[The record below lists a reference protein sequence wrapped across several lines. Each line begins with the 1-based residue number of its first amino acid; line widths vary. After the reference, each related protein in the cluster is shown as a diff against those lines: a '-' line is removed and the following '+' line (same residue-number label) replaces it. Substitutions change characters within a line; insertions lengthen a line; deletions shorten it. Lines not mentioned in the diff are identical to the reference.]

1 MNEVENA
8 AFMPLDQGRERLRV
22 AFEDETYQRLIGR
35 LRVNFQPPSY
45 LYTLRARKSCASG
58 TANRPLMDAQQAPSK
73 LPAKPVS
80 ASASVL
86 ATLMEPAN
94 ANPMGNIHGGHIMK
108 LTDQAG
114 AAAAIRHAGRICV
127 TASIDRLDFVN
138 PVHVG
143 DMVVLKSAV
152 NYTHRTWMEVGV
164 RIEAERLE
172 TGERKHVAT
181 AYLIFV
187 ALDENGKPA
196 AVPPIK
202 PETESEKLRYRQADL
217 RYRIRQDQRVQERA
231 MRESEFTV

>member
-1 MNEVENA
+1 
-8 AFMPLDQGRERLRV
+8 MPEQPSSGQLPGKAV
-22 AFEDETYQRLIGR
+22 A
-35 LRVNFQPPSY
+35 
-45 LYTLRARKSCASG
+45 
-58 TANRPLMDAQQAPSK
+58 
-73 LPAKPVS
+73 

-86 ATLMEPAN
+86 ATLMEPAA

-152 NYTHRTWMEVGV
+152 NYTHRTSMEVGV

-187 ALDENGKPA
+187 ALDA
-196 AVPPIK
+196 AGRPTPVPPVV
-202 PETESEKLRYRQADL
+202 PQTESERLRYRQADL
-217 RYRIRQDQRVQERA
+217 RYRSRQAQRLQERA
-231 MRESEFTV
+231 LSEPDDGLDSKGGVVG

>member
-1 MNEVENA
+1 MQDQQPA
-8 AFMPLDQGRERLRV
+8 AG
-22 AFEDETYQRLIGR
+22 
-35 LRVNFQPPSY
+35 
-45 LYTLRARKSCASG
+45 
-58 TANRPLMDAQQAPSK
+58 
-73 LPAKPVS
+73 LPGKPVS

-86 ATLMEPAN
+86 AALMEPAS

-114 AAAAIRHAGRICV
+114 AAAAIRHAGKICV

-152 NYTHRTWMEVGV
+152 NYTHRTSMEVGV

-187 ALDENGKPA
+187 ALDEHGKPVP
-196 AVPPIK
+196 VPPIL
-202 PETESEKLRYRQADL
+202 PETESEKLRFRQAHL
-217 RYRIRQDQRVQERA
+217 RYQVRQDQRVRERA
-231 MRESEFTV
+231 MRDSELKI